1 MKKGKRIL
9 AMAGV
14 VILVVLYLVTL
25 ISAIFATP
33 VTKDFFLLSLVATIL
48 IPLLVYIYML
58 ISRLIFGKD
67 SDEEFVSKENAEQKG
82 FDEAF
87 GRKKDKQ

>member
-9 AMAGV
+9 AMIGV
-14 VILVVLYLVTL
+14 VVLVVLYLITL

-33 VTKDFFLLSLVATIL
+33 ATKDFFMLSLIATIL
-48 IPLLVYIYML
+48 IPLIVYIYML
-58 ISRLIFGKD
+58 IVRLIFGKD
-67 SDEEFVSKENAEQKG
+67 SDEELEQESMNQKS

-87 GRKKDKQ
+87 SRAKEED

>member
-14 VILVVLYLVTL
+14 VILAVLYIITLV
-25 ISAIFATP
+25 SAIFATP
-33 VTKDFFLLSLVATIL
+33 ATKDFFLLSLVATIL

-58 ISRLIFGKD
+58 IARLIFGRD
-67 SDEEFVSKENAEQKG
+67 SDEEAVQEVTERKG

-87 GRKKDKQ
+87 GRKKEEE